1 MGTIETKKIVQ
12 KALREDLAWGDITS
26 ELTIPEESKS
36 SAKLT
41 AKSDSVVCGLEFFK
55 TAFLLLDSG
64 IIFEGEL
71 PDGTFVKKG
80 DIVVSIYGKTRPML
94 AAERTALNFFNHL
107 SGIATLTRS
116 ITEKVS
122 STNCRITDTRK
133 TLPLLRAAQRY
144 AVTVGGGVNHRMDL
158 SSSVLIKDNH
168 LRAVGSVSKAV
179 ILAKQKAPHVM
190 KVEVE
195 VTNLAEAKEAFES
208 GADIVM
214 LDNMT
219 PDQIKE
225 IVKIAPKNVILEASG
240 KITAE
245 NCLEYA
251 KTGVHVIS
259 MGSLTHSAK
268 SSDFSLEFD

>member
-1 MGTIETKKIVQ
+1 MGPIEIKKIVQ
-12 KALREDLAWGDITS
+12 KALHEDLAWGDITS

-55 TAFLLLDSG
+55 TAFLLLDPG
-64 IIFEGEL
+64 IIFEGEISE
-71 PDGTFVKKG
+71 GTFVKKG
-80 DIVVSIYGKTRPML
+80 EIAVSLYGKTRPIL
-94 AAERTALNFFNHL
+94 AAERTALNFFNHM

-116 ITEKVS
+116 IAEKVS
-122 STNCRITDTRK
+122 ASNCRITDTRK
-133 TLPLLRAAQRY
+133 TLPLLRAVERY
-144 AVTVGGGVNHRMDL
+144 SVKVGGGVNHRMDL
-158 SSSVLIKDNH
+158 SSSILIKDNH
-168 LRAVGSVSKAV
+168 LRAVGSVAKAV
-179 ILAKQKAPHVM
+179 AIAKQKAPHVM

-195 VTNLAEAKEAFES
+195 VTNLSEAKEAFES
-208 GADIVM
+208 GADIVL

-219 PDQIKE
+219 PDQIRE
-225 IVKIAPKNVILEASG
+225 IVKIAPKNIILEASG
-240 KITAE
+240 KINAE
-245 NCLEYA
+245 NCHDYA

>member
-1 MGTIETKKIVQ
+1 MGPLEINKIVQ

-26 ELTIPEESKS
+26 ELTIPLESKS

-41 AKSDSVVCGLEFFK
+41 AKSDSVVCGLKFFK
-55 TAFLLLDSG
+55 SAFLLLDPG
-64 IIFEGEL
+64 IIFEGEI

-94 AAERTALNFFNHL
+94 AAERTALNFFNHM
-107 SGIATLTRS
+107 SGIASLTRL
-116 ITEKVS
+116 ITDKVL

-133 TLPLLRAAQRY
+133 TLPLLRAIQRY

-179 ILAKQKAPHVM
+179 SLAKQKAPHVM
-190 KVEVE
+190 KIEVE

-219 PDQIKE
+219 PDQIRE
-225 IVKIAPKNVILEASG
+225 IAKIAPKNVILEASG

-245 NCLEYA
+245 NCLEFA
-251 KTGVHVIS
+251 KAGAHVIS